1 MMLCTAA
8 VTTSGCNEDLNLWGT
23 YLLLVK
29 VCTSLHPF
37 TPVGGLVTTISLC
50 FWEQLGSLVKF
61 LDLRRKEDAV
71 PDIFTVFL
79 YLKTVVYRG
88 KFCKEDGLREEDKGF
103 LSAIWLQEG
112 LGAMCSMG
120 RGLQSRTCCWPSRS
134 T

>member
-1 MMLCTAA
+1 MGYVPAACKGLYVTAPVHPSGRSGHNYQSLPLGA
-8 VTTSGCNEDLNLWGT
+8 VGKSCG
-23 YLLLVK
+23 
-29 VCTSLHPF
+29 
-37 TPVGGLVTTISLC
+37 
-50 FWEQLGSLVKF
+50 VKF

-71 PDIFTVFL
+71 PDIFTVIL

-120 RGLQSRTCCWPSRS
+120 RGLQSRTCCWPSHS